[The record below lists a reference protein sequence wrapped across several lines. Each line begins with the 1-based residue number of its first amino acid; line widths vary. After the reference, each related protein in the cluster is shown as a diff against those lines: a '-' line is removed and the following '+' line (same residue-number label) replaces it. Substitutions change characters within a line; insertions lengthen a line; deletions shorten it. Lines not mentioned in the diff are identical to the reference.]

1 VLLSARV
8 EARQAEMALNDDELS
23 FSLSLTRGLYPR
35 KKAGGDN
42 SEICGS
48 PM

>member
-1 VLLSARV
+1 
-8 EARQAEMALNDDELS
+8 MALNDEL
-23 FSLSLTRGLYPR
+23 SLSLSLSLSRGLHPR